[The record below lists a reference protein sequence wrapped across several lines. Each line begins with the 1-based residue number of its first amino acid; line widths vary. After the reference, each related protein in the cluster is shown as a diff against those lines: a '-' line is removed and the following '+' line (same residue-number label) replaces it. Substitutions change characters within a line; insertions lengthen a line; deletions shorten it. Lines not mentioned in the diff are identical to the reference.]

1 MKKLLALLV
10 LLAAPAFAQIN
21 IGNGGTVNIGSGSGG
36 GGIPYPGAGIACSTG
51 SAWCSAYSAG
61 NQIPSSYLNL
71 SAYLTTTSAASTYQP
86 ISSMSGYALL
96 AGANFTGALNGT
108 SASFSGTVGIGTTSP
123 GSKLTVKGGDA
134 FVDGTATGV
143 ILRDTVVTTNCY
155 RITIA
160 SGLVVPTLTTCPT
173 D

>member
-21 IGNGGTVNIGSGSGG
+21 IGNGGAVNIGSGSGG

-86 ISSMSGYALL
+86 IGSGVTQIV
-96 AGANFTGALNGT
+96 AGTNVTVSPSGGVGAVTINAANLGMLNGAIVAFAGD
-108 SASFSGTVGIGTTSP
+108 SSLGNDNHSP
-123 GSKLTVKGGDA
+123 GNEDGNGGNGIHCIVRSDRYQH
-134 FVDGTATGV
+134 
-143 ILRDTVVTTNCY
+143 IQLLH
-155 RITIA
+155 
-160 SGLVVPTLTTCPT
+160 S
-173 D
+173 